1 MLVVSYY
8 KTLMGNP
15 NLDSQTIFSALLPEV
30 SATICLHV
38 FESVSS
44 TNDEVRHLFNTQSG
58 KIVTV
63 LADTQTQGR
72 GRLGRKWHSPPRG
85 NLYLSLGYRF
95 DCPLN
100 ELSGMSLAVGA
111 MVAAAIDEF
120 YGVDLQLKWPN
131 DLYHDGQKIG
141 GILVESTSLTHQR
154 QLSVIGLGLNANM
167 PQDLDVDIDQP
178 WTDLRM
184 ATGGMIE
191 RNSLAST
198 VLNALIPGLEI
209 FASNGF
215 EPWRADWSIR
225 DFLKDRFV
233 VVKSTDPVSGT
244 AAGVTA
250 SGALLLMSNG
260 ALIEVFG
267 GEVSLVEVGKRK

>member
-1 MLVVSYY
+1 MD
-8 KTLMGNP
+8 NP
-15 NLDSQTIFSALLPEV
+15 NLDSQAIFSALLPEV

-44 TNDEVRHLFNTQSG
+44 TNDEVRHFINTQPG

-72 GRLGRKWHSPPRG
+72 GRLGRRWHSPPHG
-85 NLYLSLGYRF
+85 NLYLSLGYPF

-111 MVAAAIDEF
+111 MIAAAIDEF

-141 GILVESTSLTHQR
+141 GILVESTSLTNQR
-154 QLSVIGLGLNANM
+154 QSSVIGLGLNANM
-167 PQDLDVDIDQP
+167 PQGLDADIDQP

-184 ATGGMIE
+184 ATGGIID

-209 FASNGF
+209 FASDGF
-215 EPWRADWSIR
+215 EPWRAEWSMR
-225 DFLKDRFV
+225 DFLRDRFV
-233 VVKSTDPVSGT
+233 LVEGTDPVSGT

-250 SGALLLMSNG
+250 SGALLLVSNG
-260 ALIEVFG
+260 ALREVFG
-267 GEVSLVEVGKRK
+267 GEVSLLEVGKRKE